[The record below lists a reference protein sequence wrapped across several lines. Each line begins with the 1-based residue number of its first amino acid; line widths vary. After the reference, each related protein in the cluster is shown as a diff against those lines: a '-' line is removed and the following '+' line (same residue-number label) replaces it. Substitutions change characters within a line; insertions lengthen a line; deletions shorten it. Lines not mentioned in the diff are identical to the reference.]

1 MSNCEWNVSKYG
13 IVQFFRYD
21 QSGGLWTHRG
31 YFRSVSLYC
40 VCNSCGSCSGR
51 STGSSDGKICDCI
64 SCSDRM
70 SRIQGA
76 DKQSQHSPVIQDD
89 CQHSTET
96 QQFQKHMLKMHQVR
110 LCQMI
115 KMMFEHTS
123 YHLPPEH

>member
-1 MSNCEWNVSKYG
+1 MN
-13 IVQFFRYD
+13 

-40 VCNSCGSCSGR
+40 VCSSCGSCSGR

-76 DKQSQHSPVIQDD
+76 DKQSQHLTETTAVPETYAEDASSETLPDDQDD
-89 CQHSTET
+89 
-96 QQFQKHMLKMHQVR
+96 V
-110 LCQMI
+110 
-115 KMMFEHTS
+115 
-123 YHLPPEH
+123 